1 MPSPAKSKFLS
12 VWPDNPWLMRGHARA
27 DRLRSFDECP
37 ACTSIAARIPLMS
50 PTISIKHF
58 LNCFAALLLFVS
70 ATTAFA
76 QAPIA
81 KADGAWT
88 GQWETHWSEG
98 GGQLTLEQRGDV
110 VTGTYPLYG
119 VRLEAKVQGREV
131 RGSWSDGDSAG
142 ALKGDFILT
151 LGGDGKTF
159 SGRFGTRG
167 WWTGERIAV
176 SKEFA
181 AINLRS
187 PREAFVGFLA
197 AGNRAQAGMV
207 DAWGPAADAVEFVAS
222 SIPTDPPLTR
232 SERLLRA
239 ASIFELIDLTTLH
252 AGDVPENVDADTC
265 TVRLEQSGTDVILP
279 LMMHRDLSGDWRI
292 VEPNEQQHSAAR
304 ASLLARTNGK
314 APYVAGYRK
323 LQNPR
328 ATMRAFL
335 EGMTHWNDDHGALA
349 RTTMDISVFP
359 EILRATD
366 SELSA
371 QFLRHALDNIG
382 LIGLQ
387 SIPDDG
393 TGRTPY
399 VHFVHGVGS
408 IVIAPTGSAADAPWQ
423 FTGETVLRA
432 PLLFRASTALP
443 APEFLPPGSVEK
455 SAFFKLRSNVVNYAP
470 YLLAAA
476 GHFEIW
482 QPILA
487 LIALVLSAILARALG
502 RVLCRLLSHLARGAG
517 VAQPQPRWF
526 VIALTAL
533 LVVPIMRPIPLL
545 LGLPA
550 NARQYTIPVLGSVVC
565 ISGIFVAWRVLSL
578 FREIFAARAARTVQ
592 RTDDIMLTFTVA
604 VLRLGIV
611 SGGLLGI
618 AAVFSVSATNIL
630 AGLGIGG
637 LAFAFASRETLS
649 NVFGAGILVTDRPF
663 RSGDWIETD
672 GVKGSVEE
680 VGIRSTRVRTV
691 ADSIVVVPNGK
702 LADSTINN
710 LGTRRHRLIDLKLF
724 VTEGGTPARLQS
736 FIAAV
741 RTRLES
747 DPAFLA
753 TDAKVGIVALTAI
766 AVEIQLTAYVDLGS
780 DRAESDTRH
789 ALLADLMG
797 VAEAS
802 GLTLSKGMERVAT

>member
-1 MPSPAKSKFLS
+1 
-12 VWPDNPWLMRGHARA
+12 
-27 DRLRSFDECP
+27 
-37 ACTSIAARIPLMS
+37 
-50 PTISIKHF
+50 
-58 LNCFAALLLFVS
+58 
-70 ATTAFA
+70 
-76 QAPIA
+76 
-81 KADGAWT
+81 
-88 GQWETHWSEG
+88 
-98 GGQLTLEQRGDV
+98 
-110 VTGTYPLYG
+110 
-119 VRLEAKVQGREV
+119 
-131 RGSWSDGDSAG
+131 
-142 ALKGDFILT
+142 
-151 LGGDGKTF
+151 
-159 SGRFGTRG
+159 
-167 WWTGERIAV
+167 
-176 SKEFA
+176 
-181 AINLRS
+181 
-187 PREAFVGFLA
+187 
-197 AGNRAQAGMV
+197 
-207 DAWGPAADAVEFVAS
+207 
-222 SIPTDPPLTR
+222 
-232 SERLLRA
+232 
-239 ASIFELIDLTTLH
+239 
-252 AGDVPENVDADTC
+252 
-265 TVRLEQSGTDVILP
+265 
-279 LMMHRDLSGDWRI
+279 LSGDWRI
-292 VEPNEQQHSAAR
+292 VEPNEQQFSAAR

-314 APYVAGYRK
+314 APSVSGHTQ

-328 ATMRAFL
+328 ATMRTFL
-335 EGMTHWNDDHGALA
+335 EGMTHWKADRGALA
-349 RTTMDISVFP
+349 RTTMDLSVFP

-443 APEFLPPGSVEK
+443 TPEFLPPGSVEK
-455 SAFFKLRSNVVNYAP
+455 STFFKLRSNVVNYAP

-476 GHFEIW
+476 SHFEIW

-487 LIALVLSAILARALG
+487 LIALVLSAILARAVG
-502 RVLCRLLSHLARGAG
+502 RVLCRLLSYLARGAG

-526 VIALTAL
+526 VIALTVL

-565 ISGIFVAWRVLSL
+565 ISGMFVAWRVLSL
-578 FREIFAARAARTVQ
+578 LGEILAARAARTAQ
-592 RTDDIMLTFTVA
+592 RTDDIMLTFAIA

-611 SGGLLGI
+611 FGGLLGI
-618 AAVFSVSATNIL
+618 ATVFSISATNIL

-649 NVFGAGILVTDRPF
+649 NVFGAAILVTDRPF

-672 GVKGSVEE
+672 GFKGSVEE

-753 TDAKVGIVALTAI
+753 TDAKVGIVALTAL
-766 AVEIQLTAYVDLGS
+766 AVEIQLTAYIDLGS

-802 GLTLSKGMERVAT
+802 GLTLSKGMERGAE

>member
-1 MPSPAKSKFLS
+1 
-12 VWPDNPWLMRGHARA
+12 
-27 DRLRSFDECP
+27 
-37 ACTSIAARIPLMS
+37 MS
-50 PTISIKHF
+50 PTISMKYF
-58 LNCFAALLLFVS
+58 LNCVAALLLFVS

-76 QAPIA
+76 QAPVA

-98 GGQLTLEQRGDV
+98 GGQITLEQRGDV

-119 VRLEAKVQGREV
+119 VRLEATVHGREV
-131 RGSWSDGDSAG
+131 RGSWSDGDSAS
-142 ALKGDFILT
+142 ALKGDFILN
-151 LGGDGKTF
+151 LSADGKTF

-167 WWTGERIAV
+167 WWTGERVAV
-176 SKEFA
+176 SEELA

-187 PREAFVGFLA
+187 PRDAFVAFIA

-222 SIPTDPPLTR
+222 SVPPDPPLTR
-232 SERLLRA
+232 SERILRA
-239 ASIFELIDLTTLH
+239 ASLFELIDLTTLH
-252 AGDVPENVDADTC
+252 AGDVPENVAADTC
-265 TVRLEQSGTDVILP
+265 TVRLKQSGTDVILT
-279 LMMHRDLSGDWRI
+279 LMMHRDSSGDWRI
-292 VEPNEQQHSAAR
+292 VEPNEQQRSAAR
-304 ASLLARTNGK
+304 ASLLARTTGK
-314 APYVAGYRK
+314 APSASAHTQ

-335 EGMTHWNDDHGALA
+335 EGMTHWSDDNGALA
-349 RTTMDISVFP
+349 CSTMDTSVFP
-359 EILRATD
+359 EILLAPD

-371 QFLRHALDNIG
+371 HFLRHALDNIG

-393 TGRTPY
+393 TDRTPY

-423 FTGETVLRA
+423 FTGETVYRA
-432 PLLFRASTALP
+432 PLLFRASTTLP
-443 APEFLPPGSVEK
+443 TPELLPPGSLEE
-455 SAFFKLRSNVVNYAP
+455 STYFRLRSYIVNYAP

-476 GHFEIW
+476 NHFEIW
-482 QPILA
+482 QPILV
-487 LIALVLSAILARALG
+487 LSLLVLTFILARAVAS
-502 RVLCRLLSHLARGAG
+502 VLCRLLSHMSRGAG

-526 VIALTAL
+526 ALALTVL
-533 LVVPIMRPIPLL
+533 LVVAVMRPIPLL
-545 LGLPA
+545 LGIPA
-550 NARQYTIPVLGSVVC
+550 NARQYTIPVFGSVVC
-565 ISGIFVAWRVLSL
+565 ISGMFVAWRVLTL
-578 FREIFAARAARTVQ
+578 LGDIFAARAARTSA
-592 RTDDIMLTFTVA
+592 RTDDIMLTFTIA

-611 SGGLLGI
+611 FSGLLGI
-618 AAVFSVSATNIL
+618 ATVFSISATNIL

-672 GVKGSVEE
+672 GVEGSVEQ
-680 VGIRSTRVRTV
+680 VGIRSTRVRTL

-710 LGTRRHRLIDLKLF
+710 LGTRRHRLIELKLF

-736 FIAAV
+736 FIAAI

-753 TDAKVGIVALTAI
+753 TDAKVGIVALTAL

-789 ALLADLMG
+789 ALLTDLMG
-797 VAEAS
+797 MAEAS
-802 GLTLSKGMERVAT
+802 GLTLSKGMERAPK

>member
-1 MPSPAKSKFLS
+1 M
-12 VWPDNPWLMRGHARA
+12 
-27 DRLRSFDECP
+27 
-37 ACTSIAARIPLMS
+37 
-50 PTISIKHF
+50 KHF
-58 LNCFAALLLFVS
+58 LTGLAALLLFVC
-70 ATTAFA
+70 ANTVLLAQTPTAK
-76 QAPIA
+76 P
-81 KADGAWT
+81 DGVWT
-88 GQWETHWSEG
+88 GQWNTHWSEG
-98 GGQLTLEQRGDV
+98 GGQLTLQQRGDV

-119 VRLEAKVQGREV
+119 VRLEATAQGRELH
-131 RGSWSDGDSAG
+131 GSWSDGDSAS

-151 LGGDGKTF
+151 LSRDGMTF
-159 SGRFGTRG
+159 GGRFGTRG
-167 WWTGERIAV
+167 WWTGERVAESLELV
-176 SKEFA
+176 

-187 PREAFVGFLA
+187 PRDAFVGFIA
-197 AGNRAQAGMV
+197 AGNRAQAGMA
-207 DAWGPAADAVEFVAS
+207 DAWGVAAEAVELQAAELQAAEDQFDA
-222 SIPTDPPLTR
+222 PLTR
-232 SERLLRA
+232 TDRLQRV
-239 ASIFELIDLTTLH
+239 ASLYELIDLTTIH
-252 AGDVPENVDADTC
+252 AWDIPESFAEDTC
-265 TVRLEQSGTDVILP
+265 VVNLPQSGTEASLA
-279 LMMHRDLSGDWRI
+279 LKMHRDASGDWRI
-292 VEPNEQQHSAAR
+292 VDLNEQQRSVAR
-304 ASLLARTNGK
+304 ASLLARRTGK
-314 APYVAGYRK
+314 AASANAYTQ

-349 RTTMDISVFP
+349 RSTMDISVFP
-359 EILRATD
+359 EILREPD

-393 TGRTPY
+393 TDRTPY
-399 VHFVHGVGS
+399 VHFVHGVGN

-423 FTGETVLRA
+423 FTGETVFRA
-432 PLLFRASTALP
+432 PLLFRASTTLP
-443 APEFLPPGSVEK
+443 TPEFLPPGSVEG
-455 SAFFKLRSNVVNYAP
+455 STYFRLRSYIVDYAP

-476 GHFEIW
+476 SHFEIW

-487 LIALVLSAILARALG
+487 ASALVLSIILARAVAS
-502 RVLCRLLSHLARGAG
+502 VLCRLLSHLSRGAG

-526 VIALTAL
+526 ALALTVL
-533 LVVPIMRPIPLL
+533 LVVAVMRPIPLL
-545 LGLPA
+545 LGIPA
-550 NARQYTIPVLGSVVC
+550 NARQYTIPVLGSLVC
-565 ISGIFVAWRVLSL
+565 ISAMFVAWRVLSML
-578 FREIFAARAARTVQ
+578 GDIFAARASRTAG
-592 RTDDIMLTFTVA
+592 RTDDIMLTFTIA

-611 SGGLLGI
+611 FSGLLGI
-618 AAVFSVSATNIL
+618 ATVFSISATNIL

-663 RSGDWIETD
+663 RSGDWIEAD
-672 GVKGSVEE
+672 GFEGSVEE
-680 VGIRSTRVRTV
+680 VGIRSTRVRTL

-736 FIAAV
+736 FIAAI

-747 DPAFLA
+747 DPAFLT
-753 TDAKVGIVALTAI
+753 TDAKVGIVALTAL

-780 DRAESDTRH
+780 DRAESDARH
-789 ALLADLMG
+789 ALFTDLMG

-802 GLTLSKGMERVAT
+802 GLTLSKGMERGAK